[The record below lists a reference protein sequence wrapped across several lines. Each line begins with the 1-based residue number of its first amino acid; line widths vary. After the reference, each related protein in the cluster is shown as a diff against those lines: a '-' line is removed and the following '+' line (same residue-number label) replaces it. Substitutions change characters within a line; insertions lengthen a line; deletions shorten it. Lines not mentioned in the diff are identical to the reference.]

1 MDEATVRE
9 KAAAAGLVAVQAYVP
24 AEPTTRKGGAERV
37 ARHREKLKEA
47 GLVQATVPRELLAE
61 VEAAGGWKEWRAP
74 PVKGEPSMARGW
86 RGLCVRIGRWLIRVG
101 GGIA

>member
-37 ARHREKLKEA
+37 AKHREKLKEA
-47 GLVQATVPRELLAE
+47 GLVQATVPKEILAE

-74 PVKGEPSMARGW
+74 PVKEVLPVRGW
-86 RGLCVRIGRWLIRVG
+86 RGLCLRIGRWLIRVSG
-101 GGIA
+101 GVA